1 LPGIA
6 IGATVELAPSGRHA
20 TNNLIIGWKRS
31 KIYTDSSGKYRSV
44 EASIDAVTALPLA
57 GWILLCY
64 HNPEVLYKDILMLRY
79 VSAAGLALTVVLAG
93 PVQAGGLAN
102 EIVEPAVA
110 APAAGGPL
118 VAVPPRGLFGGLGAP
133 AAAGIAALAVASAV
147 LLSSSDSTNST
158 TDTQ

>member
-1 LPGIA
+1 
-6 IGATVELAPSGRHA
+6 
-20 TNNLIIGWKRS
+20 
-31 KIYTDSSGKYRSV
+31 
-44 EASIDAVTALPLA
+44 
-57 GWILLCY
+57 
-64 HNPEVLYKDILMLRY
+64 MLRY

-93 PVQAGGLAN
+93 PVQAGGLAD
-102 EIVEPAVA
+102 EIVEPAVV
-110 APAAGGPL
+110 APAAGPV

>member
-1 LPGIA
+1 
-6 IGATVELAPSGRHA
+6 
-20 TNNLIIGWKRS
+20 
-31 KIYTDSSGKYRSV
+31 
-44 EASIDAVTALPLA
+44 
-57 GWILLCY
+57 
-64 HNPEVLYKDILMLRY
+64 MLRY

-110 APAAGGPL
+110 APAVVP
-118 VAVPPRGLFGGLGAP
+118 VAAPPRGLFGGLGAP